1 MIRAK
6 QPQRHGSTSSRPS
19 HNKGIAVEFGGG
31 NHDSH
36 SQANA
41 KKKHS
46 KSLAA
51 NLQGLGAKS
60 FVAGIVLLLFM
71 GRTYFQSQST
81 TTKLNLQQAL
91 PKLDL
96 PKDWQSWT
104 FKRFKTEFQC
114 YHRPSSAFELYT
126 VEDFQMMRDTYIQ
139 YVDRSYK
146 FDDPVPPTEGYSL
159 HVKGTPQPYYAKKQ
173 HVADGGQRGLYASR
187 DIHKGELVHNGTKSD
202 VSFPNANAY
211 RRFLF
216 GLPKREMGCD
226 VTEWTWTQQQGENGP
241 LKLMTGFTISIL
253 INEGWTDEDVNVL
266 PESDVSPLF
275 YSTRDIQKG
284 EELLTT
290 YETLYSTDHDAVG
303 LMWK

>member
-6 QPQRHGSTSSRPS
+6 QPQRHGSTSSRPN
-19 HNKGIAVEFGGG
+19 HNKDITIKFGGG
-31 NHDSH
+31 NYDSQ
-36 SQANA
+36 S

-46 KSLAA
+46 TSLAA
-51 NLQGLGAKS
+51 NPQGILAKS
-60 FVAGIVLLLFM
+60 FVAGIALTLLLIVGLSHF
-71 GRTYFQSQST
+71 RPQSI
-81 TTKLNLQQAL
+81 TTKLKLDL

-104 FKRFKTEFQC
+104 FQRFQREFPC
-114 YHRPSSAFELYT
+114 AHRPSSAFELYT

-139 YVDRSYK
+139 YVDTSYR

-159 HVKGTPQPYYAKKQ
+159 HVKGTPPPYHAEKIP
-173 HVADGGQRGLYASR
+173 DGPRGLFASR

-202 VSFPNANAY
+202 VSFPDANAY
-211 RRFLF
+211 RRFIF

-226 VTEWTWTQQQGENGP
+226 VTEWTWTQKQGENGP

-253 INEGWTDEDVNVL
+253 INEGWTDDDVNVL

-275 YSTRDIQKG
+275 YATRDIQKG

-290 YETLYSTDHDAVG
+290 YETLYSADLDAVG
-303 LMWK
+303 LMWA